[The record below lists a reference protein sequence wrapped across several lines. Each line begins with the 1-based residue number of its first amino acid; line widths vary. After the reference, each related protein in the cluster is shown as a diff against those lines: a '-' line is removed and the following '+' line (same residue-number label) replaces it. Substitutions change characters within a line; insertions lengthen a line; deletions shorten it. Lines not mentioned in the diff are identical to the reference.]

1 MESITLKID
10 GMTCQGCVGSV
21 TRVLTAVTGVAK
33 VDVKLQPGQA
43 TIDFDP
49 NKTSV
54 DELRKSISGAGF
66 DVAS

>member
-21 TRVLTAVTGVAK
+21 TRVLSSITGVAK
-33 VDVKLQPGQA
+33 VDVTLQPGQA
-43 TIDFDP
+43 TINFDP
-49 NKTSV
+49 SKTTV
-54 DELRKSISGAGF
+54 DELRESIAGAGF